1 MFSDESGLFIIITVV
16 FAALAC
22 VALVPALLFANSLLS
37 ARKNVVFER
46 KRRFNRNRQGISRK
60 PKKFLENLK
69 TVKSAVEK

>member
-37 ARKNVVFER
+37 ARKNVVLNESDDSTEIGR
-46 KRRFNRNRQGISRK
+46 EYLASQKI
-60 PKKFLENLK
+60 LENLK